1 MNKEETL
8 AFKETLK
15 KNGYE
20 DFRIYGGVYPS
31 KSIYDD
37 NAIGSTLRVSLKEI
51 ELVDNELYSFGIRIE
66 VNRDFA
72 DSIVLNDS
80 FTKYNSIEEVER
92 VAKSFFK
99 WCSTNVP
106 NIPPLK
112 IPTYKQ

>member
-51 ELVDNELYSFGIRIE
+51 ELIPNEQYCFDIRIE
-66 VNRDFA
+66 VRRDFG
-72 DSIVLNDS
+72 DSLIFNDNS
-80 FTKYNSIEEVER
+80 IKYKSIEEIES

-99 WCSTNVP
+99 WCCLNVP
-106 NIPPLK
+106 IIPPIK
-112 IPTYKQ
+112 F